1 MPLGLHR
8 SAARV
13 VRAGYAVRRVQCAQV
28 CHSGLATACE
38 HGGVLQAPPTV
49 VLLHQLLN
57 QLHGWPSSWL
67 SASVLRES
75 APRVASATLKST
87 AQKAAC
93 AATTASRAATSGGE
107 EPGPGGGLQPARGQP
122 PYRRRRRRTKIKNAW
137 LDGGLR

>member
-67 SASVLRES
+67 SASVLRD
-75 APRVASATLKST
+75 ARVASATLKST
-87 AQKAAC
+87 AQK
-93 AATTASRAATSGGE
+93 T
-107 EPGPGGGLQPARGQP
+107 
-122 PYRRRRRRTKIKNAW
+122 RR
-137 LDGGLR
+137 

>member
-13 VRAGYAVRRVQCAQV
+13 VRAGYAVRRVQCVQV

-67 SASVLRES
+67 SASVLRD
-75 APRVASATLKST
+75 ARVASATLKST

-122 PYRRRRRRTKIKNAW
+122 PYRRRRSKNAW